1 MWGSSYLFIKIGVE
15 SITPLTLVALRL
27 GVGALFLGGVLLLVR
42 GRLPRR
48 FATWFHLTVMA
59 ILNIVVPFS
68 LITWAELEAPSS
80 LAAILT
86 AAVPLLTIVIAALS
100 LRDEPVTLQ
109 KASGLVVGS
118 RASSCSVGRRPWRR
132 AGSLAAVAAL
142 LLAAASYAAG
152 AVYARRTVTGLAPV
166 VPAFMQVAIAFVI
179 SGILAVTLEAPTRL
193 DYGPRALAAVLW
205 LGLLGSGVAYLADF
219 RLIRAWGATRTTAVA
234 YLLPVVGIA
243 LGVLVAGETL
253 DLRTIAGTGTHHRRG
268 HRSSTRAAADG
279 DRLAR
284 RSRQPRCA
292 SGAGLVT
299 PSADASSRR
308 PRTGRPTFQRSTG
321 AQRSAVLQVG
331 IRVRTRALHSVVQRG
346 SLTRCQRP
354 MAEARQR
361 PWTLENVS

>member
-1 MWGSSYLFIKIGVE
+1 MSRSAARVDWLVFIALGVMWGSSYLFIKIGVE

-68 LITWAELEAPSS
+68 LITWAELEVPSS

-109 KASGLVVGS
+109 KASGLVVGFAGVVVLS
-118 RASSCSVGRRPWRR
+118 GPAALASG
-132 AGSLAAVAAL
+132 GSLAAVAAL

-205 LGLLGSGVAYLADF
+205 LGLLGSGVAYLAYF

-253 DLRTIAGTGTHHRRG
+253 DLRTIAGTALIIGG
-268 HRSSTRAAADG
+268 VILVNA
-279 DRLAR
+279 
-284 RSRQPRCA
+284 RSR
-292 SGAGLVT
+292 
-299 PSADASSRR
+299 RR
-308 PRTGRPTFQRSTG
+308 
-321 AQRSAVLQVG
+321 VG
-331 IRVRTRALHSVVQRG
+331 HATKPAAKVR
-346 SLTRCQRP
+346 
-354 MAEARQR
+354 AEPA
-361 PWTLENVS
+361 